1 MCWIHPE
8 TVPLSPMMETLS
20 STKPVPGAKK
30 AGDHCSKINIH
41 INSILP
47 TRKISR

>member
-1 MCWIHPE
+1 MCWIHPK
-8 TVPLSPMMETLS
+8 TIPLSPVMEKLS

-30 AGDHCSKINIH
+30 AEHHCSKINIH

-47 TRKISR
+47 IRKIGR